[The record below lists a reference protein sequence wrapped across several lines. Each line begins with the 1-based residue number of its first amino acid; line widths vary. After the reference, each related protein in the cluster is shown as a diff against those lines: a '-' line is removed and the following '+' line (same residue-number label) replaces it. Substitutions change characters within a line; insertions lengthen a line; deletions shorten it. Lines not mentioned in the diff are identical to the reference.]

1 MVNNEPSLVS
11 PSNQVTQAGQKRRAL
26 SGPFA
31 DNLLA
36 VLFILP
42 AIILVGGL
50 MYYPMARAFFESLYE
65 TSFLSPNPKFI
76 GLDNYVQMWRDSTFW
91 QIIRNSLAWTL
102 GVVLFQNVI
111 GMAVAVLL
119 NQNLPARGLTRTLVL
134 LPWVLP
140 GIVGAILWRFM
151 YDPQLG
157 LVNSIL
163 VSLNLVDKTVPWLAQ
178 PSTAMLAVVIAA
190 IWKGFPF
197 STVIYLAALQGLSQ
211 EQLEAAEID
220 GANAWQRFY
229 YVAIPSISHIIRL
242 NLLLTTLFTFNYFD
256 LIWVTTKGG
265 PLNKTHIF
273 PTIIFQ
279 LGFGE
284 FQFGKAAAYGVVA
297 VLLLAVFAFLYI
309 REIRPGQ
316 EGV

>member
-11 PSNQVTQAGQKRRAL
+11 PSNPVTQAGQKRRAL
-26 SGPFA
+26 SGPFS

-91 QIIRNSLAWTL
+91 QIIRNSLTWTL

-163 VSLNLVDKTVPWLAQ
+163 VSLNLVDKTIPWLAQ

-197 STVIYLAALQGLSQ
+197 STVIYLAALQGLSH

-229 YVAIPSISHIIRL
+229 YVALPSISHIIRL

-297 VLLLAVFAFLYI
+297 VLLLSVFAFLYI

>member
-1 MVNNEPSLVS
+1 
-11 PSNQVTQAGQKRRAL
+11 
-26 SGPFA
+26 
-31 DNLLA
+31 
-36 VLFILP
+36 
-42 AIILVGGL
+42 
-50 MYYPMARAFFESLYE
+50 MYYPMLRAFVESLFE

-76 GLDNYVQMWRDSTFW
+76 GLDNYLQMWADRGFW
-91 QIIRNSLAWTL
+91 RVVQNSLTWTL
-102 GVVLFQNVI
+102 GVVLFQNLI

-163 VSLNLVDKTVPWLAQ
+163 VSLNLVDKSIPWLAQ
-178 PSTAMLAVVIAA
+178 PSTAMLAIIIAA
-190 IWKGFPF
+190 VWKGFPF
-197 STVIYLAALQGLSQ
+197 STITYLAALQGVDQ
-211 EQLEAAEID
+211 EQLEAAEMD

-229 YVAIPSISHIIRL
+229 HVVIPAMSHIIRL

-256 LIWVTTKGG
+256 MIWVTTKGG
-265 PLNKTHIF
+265 PLNRTHIF

-297 VLLLAVFAFLYI
+297 VLLLAIFAFLYI

-316 EGV
+316 EGA